1 VDGGGVVAARRK
13 AFLLGL
19 IELSEPL
26 GKGPDA
32 LTPEFLPVEYDD
44 AAIAAYF
51 AEYVDDSDGDW

>member
-13 AFLLGL
+13 SLPAWPHRALRTARQ
-19 IELSEPL
+19 
-26 GKGPDA
+26 GPRC
-32 LTPEFLPVEYDD
+32 LTPESLPVEYDD